1 MVTTKHT
8 YLRAHAISGK
18 VLQFALK
25 TDAADLIERAQ
36 ASKAGRTA
44 TTLVKDGS
52 LRITLVALR
61 EGVSLREHQVSGAVS
76 IQVLRGR
83 ITLKAEGS
91 QLDLRPGQLAALD
104 ADVRHAATAL
114 TDCAILITMSMD

>member
-36 ASKAGRTA
+36 ASKAGLAIWVARSAVVTA
-44 TTLVKDGS
+44 
-52 LRITLVALR
+52 
-61 EGVSLREHQVSGAVS
+61 
-76 IQVLRGR
+76 
-83 ITLKAEGS
+83 
-91 QLDLRPGQLAALD
+91 
-104 ADVRHAATAL
+104 
-114 TDCAILITMSMD
+114 